1 MQGHELLDETDFLL
15 WVKKIQELRPE
26 EPVDDETAK
35 NIMAAFRVFD
45 LDNDGYITRN
55 ELRKAMDMIGEPV
68 TEEQLNEFMKMADV
82 DKNGKIDY
90 EGWCYD
96 SVGGHAKFKR
106 LFCFQNLQ
114 DCSCELPKCPD
125 ENTSPI

>member
-1 MQGHELLDETDFLL
+1 MLDFYSPGHELLDENDFLQ

-45 LDNDGYITRN
+45 LDNDGYITKD
-55 ELRKAMDMIGEPV
+55 ELRKAMDIIGEPV
-68 TEEQLNEFMKMADV
+68 TENQLNEFMKMADI

-90 EGWCYD
+90 EG
-96 SVGGHAKFKR
+96 
-106 LFCFQNLQ
+106 
-114 DCSCELPKCPD
+114 
-125 ENTSPI
+125 

>member
-1 MQGHELLDETDFLL
+1 MDENDFLQ

-45 LDNDGYITRN
+45 LDNDGYITKG

-68 TEEQLNEFMKMADV
+68 TENQLNEFMKMADV

-90 EGWCYD
+90 EGLCRNNWTYF
-96 SVGGHAKFKR
+96 SLYQTYF
-106 LFCFQNLQ
+106 FQNLQ
-114 DCSCELPKCPD
+114 DCCSKRFNEDQRQIKKNWCSK
-125 ENTSPI
+125 